1 MTEPHNTMLLLHGLA
16 LGVVALRAD
25 MTVAEIRTRAGIMTE
40 EEADQVSLA
49 ISLARLQQTNPGK
62 YEVPPCLEL

>member
-1 MTEPHNTMLLLHGLA
+1 
-16 LGVVALRAD
+16 

-49 ISLARLQQTNPGK
+49 ISLARLQKTNPGK

>member
-1 MTEPHNTMLLLHGLA
+1 MESRNTTLLLHGLT
-16 LGVVALRAD
+16 LGVVDLRAD
-25 MTVAEIRTRAGIMTE
+25 MTVAEIRARANIMTE
-40 EEADQVSLA
+40 DEADRVSLA